1 MSAVIT
7 LIIPHEKYLESYIEA
22 FDEYRAHNVT
32 TYALTAPRACDIF
45 EKYDNY
51 RHARNLKPDRVG
63 ADFYWLVDDEKDYF
77 IGEITIRHRLTDALR
92 LRGGHIGYC
101 IRYSEWNKGY
111 GTMLLRLG
119 LEKARKRGLEKVL
132 ITCNDDNYGSAKVM
146 ENNGFV
152 LADKVECI
160 VASRT
165 VLTRRYWKDIREEP

>member
-1 MSAVIT
+1 MIT
-7 LIIPHEKYLESYIEA
+7 LIIPHEKYLKSYMEA
-22 FDEYRAHNVT
+22 YDEYQFMGVR
-32 TYALTAPRACDIF
+32 TYAMTDARACNIF

-51 RHARNLKPDRVG
+51 RHARNLKHDRVG

-77 IGEITIRHRLTDALR
+77 IGEITIRHTLTDALR

-101 IRYSEWNKGY
+101 IRFSEWNKGY
-111 GTMLLRLG
+111 GTMMLRLG
-119 LEKARKRGLEKVL
+119 LEKARARGLEKVL

-152 LADKVECI
+152 LADKVACI
-160 VASRT
+160 VDSRP